1 MPIVTALTWGVK
13 QSFRAYVEGAGGT
26 IETREGAARAD
37 DGGFTFAAAPDSTL
51 TVDEGGKLTGRGLFL
66 GEVQFTAH
74 GGMLKVSLVDPIL
87 EVTDAGAILTVADHP
102 TRTYRLE
109 AAKLDLAAT
118 TPDPSGGLILP
129 AALMMFGS
137 QWLGDHYPA
146 GAALDPVRLAV
157 GACLDRLQHLRRKE
171 GPVPPDRPRAGG

>member
-1 MPIVTALTWGVK
+1 MRTVTALTWGVK

-26 IETREGAARAD
+26 IEAGAGAARTD
-37 DGGFTFAAAPDSTL
+37 DGGFTFAAAPDSGLTL
-51 TVDEGGKLTGRGLFL
+51 DAGGRLTGRGVFL

-87 EVTDAGAILTVADHP
+87 EIGEAGAILTLADHP

-118 TPDPSGGLILP
+118 APDPTGGLILP

-146 GAALDPVRLAV
+146 GAALDPVRLTVA
-157 GACLDRLQHLRRKE
+157 D
-171 GPVPPDRPRAGG
+171 PP

>member
-1 MPIVTALTWGVK
+1 MRTVTALTWGVK

-26 IETREGAARAD
+26 IEAGAGAARAA
-37 DGGFTFAAAPDSTL
+37 DGGFTFAAAPDSSLTL
-51 TVDEGGKLTGRGLFL
+51 DPEGRLAGRGLFL

-87 EVTDAGAILTVADHP
+87 EIGEAGALLTVADHP

-109 AAKLDLAAT
+109 AAKLDLAAAT
-118 TPDPSGGLILP
+118 TEAGELTLP

-157 GACLDRLQHLRRKE
+157 
-171 GPVPPDRPRAGG
+171 V

>member
-1 MPIVTALTWGVK
+1 MRTVSALTWGVK

-26 IETREGAARAD
+26 IEAAAGAARAA

-51 TVDEGGKLTGRGLFL
+51 TVDEGGQLAGRGLFL

-87 EVTDAGAILTVADHP
+87 EITNAGALLTLADHP
-102 TRTYRLE
+102 TRTWRLE
-109 AAKLDLAAT
+109 AAKLDLAAST
-118 TPDPSGGLILP
+118 ADPTGGLILP

-146 GAALDPVRLAV
+146 GAALDPVRLTV
-157 GACLDRLQHLRRKE
+157 G
-171 GPVPPDRPRAGG
+171 G

>member
-1 MPIVTALTWGVK
+1 MRTVTALTWGVK

-26 IETREGAARAD
+26 IETREGAVRTD
-37 DGGFTFAAAPDSTL
+37 DGGFTFAAAPDSALTL
-51 TVDEGGKLTGRGLFL
+51 DAEGRLTGRGIFL

-87 EVTDAGAILTVADHP
+87 EIGEAGAVLTLADHP

-118 TPDPSGGLILP
+118 TPDPAGGFLLP

-157 GACLDRLQHLRRKE
+157 AKS
-171 GPVPPDRPRAGG
+171 